1 MLSFHRIAL
10 AAPVLALAACGQDG
24 AQAPVADDTA
34 PVAAPAPAPAEPAA
48 TAAPCEAPPL
58 VPEAAK
64 GQEGARNI
72 LLAWACALEQG
83 DYSTAYAQWGADAE
97 ARSGMTEAEHAAYWS
112 AFETITAA
120 VPGGR
125 MEGAAGSSYYE
136 VPAAITG
143 ERTDGTPY
151 RLEGPV
157 VLRRVND
164 VPGATAEQ
172 LRWHIESVDLEP
184 AG

>member
-10 AAPVLALAACGQDG
+10 AAPMLALAACGEDG
-24 AQAPVADDTA
+24 ARAPAAEDIA
-34 PVAAPAPAPAEPAA
+34 PVAAPAPSPAETIA
-48 TAAPCEAPPL
+48 TAAPCEPAPL
-58 VPEAAK
+58 ASDAAK
-64 GQEGARNI
+64 GEEGARNI

-83 DYSTAYAQWGADAE
+83 DFATAYAQWGADAA
-97 ARSGMTEAEHAAYWS
+97 ARSGRTEAEHAAYWA
-112 AFETITAA
+112 AFRTIAVA
-120 VPGGR
+120 VPEGR

-136 VPAAITG
+136 VPATITG
-143 ERTDGTPY
+143 ERTDGTAY